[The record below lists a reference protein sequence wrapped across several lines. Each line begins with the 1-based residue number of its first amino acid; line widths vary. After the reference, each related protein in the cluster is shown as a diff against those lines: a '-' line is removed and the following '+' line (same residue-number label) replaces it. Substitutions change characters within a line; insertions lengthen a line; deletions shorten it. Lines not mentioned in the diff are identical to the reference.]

1 MPDGGLDRGATLCF
15 NLAWLPAPACLR
27 LRQVSARRPSHK
39 SEAVNFARDLT
50 APRLLRCKTAGT
62 TEPLSNGGWS
72 GRGILRNAPPAWSGQ
87 LPYGGFLTP
96 HFLLKS
102 VALVFA
108 GINPAKRQFFR
119 FGYEPGHE
127 THLRAVA
134 RTFGSDRMQEGTSH
148 ETTLS
153 SAHQSP
159 VAVSGAMKKPRA
171 FLCHSNSSV
180 NLV

>member
-1 MPDGGLDRGATLCF
+1 MGALTAARLFASILRGCLLLPASGYAKYPRGAQAINRKWWT
-15 NLAWLPAPACLR
+15 
-27 LRQVSARRPSHK
+27 SH
-39 SEAVNFARDLT
+39 ETPPL
-50 APRLLRCKTAGT
+50 PRLLRCMTAGT

-87 LPYGGFLTP
+87 LPYGASLHLS

-119 FGYEPGHE
+119 LGYDPEHE

-134 RTFGSDRMQEGTSH
+134 RTFCSLIAMQEDTTH
-148 ETTLS
+148 ETRN
-153 SAHQSP
+153 H
-159 VAVSGAMKKPRA
+159 
-171 FLCHSNSSV
+171 
-180 NLV
+180 